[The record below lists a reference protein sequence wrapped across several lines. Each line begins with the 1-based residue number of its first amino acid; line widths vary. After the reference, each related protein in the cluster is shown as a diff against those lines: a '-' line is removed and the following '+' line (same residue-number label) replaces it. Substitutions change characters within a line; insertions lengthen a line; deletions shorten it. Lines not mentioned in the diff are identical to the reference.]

1 MASEQRQGVAA
12 AQGAAVE
19 GTVGPRIREIRR
31 QRGLTV
37 RELGA
42 RLGISGS
49 AVSQIEREVLRPSV
63 SRLIEIANA
72 LDAPLAA
79 FFDAEGDPKPETS
92 RFDRLPGTGFTLMRG
107 DQSRPIALTGG
118 VLFRRLSPSSVAGLD
133 FFESTY
139 PPGATAAPDDERFR
153 HEGYETGT
161 VIEGELTIEF
171 ERERVVLAKG
181 DSIGYPCETPHR
193 IVNLSG
199 APTVAV
205 WLILHP

>member
-1 MASEQRQGVAA
+1 MVSAQQQGLAA
-12 AQGAAVE
+12 AQ
-19 GTVGPRIREIRR
+19 GTVGPRIRELRR
-31 QRGLTV
+31 RRGLTV
-37 RELGA
+37 RELGT

-49 AVSQIEREVLRPSV
+49 AVSQIERAVLRPSV

-72 LDAPLAA
+72 LDTPLAA
-79 FFDAEGDPKPETS
+79 LFDDEGDPNPET
-92 RFDRLPGTGFTLMRG
+92 RFSQLPSTGFTLMRG
-107 DQSRPIALTGG
+107 DQSRPLTLAGG
-118 VLFRRLSPSSVAGLD
+118 VQFRRLSPSSVAGLD

-139 PPGATAAPDDERFR
+139 PPGATAALDDELFR

-181 DSIGYPCETPHR
+181 DSIGYPCETSHR
-193 IVNLSG
+193 IVNLSD

>member
-1 MASEQRQGVAA
+1 MVSVQQPASRSV
-12 AQGAAVE
+12 QGA
-19 GTVGPRIREIRR
+19 VGPRIRELRKR
-31 QRGLTV
+31 RGLTV
-37 RELGA
+37 RELGKL
-42 RLGISGS
+42 LGISGS

-72 LDAPLAA
+72 LETPLAA
-79 FFDAEGDPKPETS
+79 IFDDEGEPSPEGGS
-92 RFDRLPGTGFTLMRG
+92 LDQLSSGGFTLMRG
-107 DQSRPIALTGG
+107 VQSRPVTLAGG
-118 VLFRRLSPSSVAGLD
+118 VRFRRLSPGSVAGLD
-133 FFESTY
+133 FFESIY
-139 PPGATAAPDDERFR
+139 PPGATAALDDELFR

-193 IVNLSG
+193 IVNHSES
-199 APTVAV
+199 PSVAV